1 MVSDAARR
9 SMSDQIID
17 ALVGVVGIVIGGLI
31 VYFGG
36 RRKNNA
42 DAAESITNAAKT
54 LLEPLTKRVLELEE
68 KVKLQDKKLERY
80 GQRIIT
86 LMRGIERLVLQ
97 ITRLGHV
104 PEWTP
109 GEWSP
114 DEDEVG

>member
-1 MVSDAARR
+1 M
-9 SMSDQIID
+9 D
-17 ALVGVVGIVIGGLI
+17 ALIGAVGVVIVGIVG
-31 VYFGG
+31 FFAG

-42 DAAESITNAAKT
+42 DAAESISNAAKT
-54 LLEPLTKRVLELEE
+54 LLEPLTRRIEELEE
-68 KVKLQDKKLERY
+68 KVQRQDRRLDRY

-104 PEWTP
+104 PDWTP

-114 DEDEVG
+114 DDEDG